1 MIRQEAESGR
11 LATNDPPPAK
21 LSLRHLHKYKYA
33 HYEWILVVSPEIFQM
48 IIEYIILIIE
58 IIVGILI
65 AAVVITTIG
74 NLVRL
79 LLSRIRKEQ
88 RQAYVRETVTTMLRG
103 LLIALDF
110 LIAADL
116 LESILDPTL
125 EETAVLALVVVI
137 RILLSW
143 SLAKEIEMNDKVKS
157 STSGKAL

>member
-1 MIRQEAESGR
+1 MVE
-11 LATNDPPPAK
+11 
-21 LSLRHLHKYKYA
+21 
-33 HYEWILVVSPEIFQM
+33 SPEIFQM
-48 IIEYIILIIE
+48 IIEYVILIIE

-65 AAVVITTIG
+65 AAIVIITLG

-88 RQAYVRETVTTMLRG
+88 RQTYVRETVTTMLRG

-110 LIAADL
+110 LIGADL
-116 LESILDPTL
+116 LQSILDPTL
-125 EETAVLALVVVI
+125 EETAVLAMIVVV

-143 SLAKEIEMNDKVKS
+143 SLSKEIEMSAKEKS